1 MGSREN
7 ATDRD
12 VVSVLLGADKR
23 YRLLRRI
30 SRDEL
35 GTLWDAEDTSLKCA
49 VTVRMLTER
58 FTADPGRIEEF
69 HSRMSAVAGRLDHP
83 TIAYVF
89 YYSEEEEGSDQ
100 FVVMEPLSGEILAR
114 RLRRAGALDPEVAF
128 RIAAEIAEGLQA
140 AHDLGL
146 SHGGLTAAS
155 VMLTSEGSVK
165 LLDFGAASLMEPR
178 SGRRPVEERD
188 DAAALGVSGRAEGPP
203 GDVYQL
209 GMILRQMLAGRGS
222 STATPVESEEA
233 RLPRSKPRRKGRAA
247 GSLQGREWEAA
258 LDPDPAARPSAARIA
273 SMLQHEVAEERS
285 RRGNLETE
293 EARASEGGTAKE
305 VAKLR
310 ERARVEA
317 EGAPQAEPDAPI
329 EAQGQ
334 TAEELREYEEAGAP
348 QEDERAGVKARGVEQ
363 DHQAEETRDAGDSTP
378 SEGARD
384 ADIAAKAEKARR
396 QEEARLKREARRA
409 LAEGKKVEA
418 AWIRAVETRQKE
430 SVRLRDEEARRRE
443 EARGAVDEARNAQEA
458 LRQARQTARRE
469 KARLQEAARL
479 TSGRAETVAR
489 ELEEGLEALKAE
501 VARLAADEARSRE
514 EARAATQRARSA
526 IKQAEQAD
534 TRLRGSG
541 EALQRAETQLEA
553 EVRKAAAE
561 GRKIEEARLLAEE
574 TERTK
579 ATELEAEEA
588 RLTDEAERA
597 AAEAKAA
604 ENAGL
609 RAEQARMEEETRL
622 QAEEAELQ
630 ARAKAVTEMAR
641 IAVEEARKAEVA
653 RRDAQASIRG
663 QGRHRRNWSLRKRD
677 APTPDPPSA
686 SPEPP

>member
-1 MGSREN
+1 M
-7 ATDRD
+7 
-12 VVSVLLGADKR
+12 SVLLGADKR
-23 YRLLRRI
+23 YRLLRRM

-35 GTLWDAEDTSLKCA
+35 GTLWDAEDTSLKSA

-128 RIAAEIAEGLQA
+128 RIGAEIAEGLQA

-165 LLDFGAASLMEPR
+165 LLDFGAVSLMEPR
-178 SGRRPVEERD
+178 SGGRPVEERD

-209 GMILRQMLAGRGS
+209 GMILRQMLAGRGG
-222 STATPVESEEA
+222 STATPVESEDA
-233 RLPRSKPRRKGRAA
+233 RSPRSKPRRKGRAA

-273 SMLQHEVAEERS
+273 SMLQQEVAEERS
-285 RRGNLETE
+285 RRGNIETE
-293 EARASEGGTAKE
+293 EARESEGDTVEE

-317 EGAPQAEPDAPI
+317 EGALQAEPDAPT

-363 DHQAEETRDAGDSTP
+363 DHQAEESRDAGDSTP
-378 SEGARD
+378 SEARD
-384 ADIAAKAEKARR
+384 AGIAAKAEKARR

-409 LAEGKKVEA
+409 LAEAKKAEA
-418 AWIRAVETRQKE
+418 AWIRAVETRQEE
-430 SVRLRDEEARRRE
+430 SVRLRDEETRRRDQ
-443 EARGAVDEARNAQEA
+443 ARGAADEARNAQEA
-458 LRQARQTARRE
+458 LRQVRQTARRE
-469 KARLQEAARL
+469 KARLQEAAQL
-479 TSGRAETVAR
+479 TSDRAETVAR
-489 ELEEGLEALKAE
+489 ELEDKQESLGAE
-501 VARLAADEARSRE
+501 VARLETVEARSRE
-514 EARAATQRARSA
+514 EARAATERARSA
-526 IKQAEQAD
+526 LKQAEQAD
-534 TRLRGSG
+534 ERLREAG
-541 EALQRAETQLEA
+541 EALQGAEARLKA
-553 EVRKAAAE
+553 EVQKAVAE
-561 GRKIEEARLLAEE
+561 RQKIEEARLVAEE
-574 TERTK
+574 TGRRK
-579 ATELEAEEA
+579 AAELQAEEA
-588 RLTDEAERA
+588 RLADEAKQAASKTRA
-597 AAEAKAA
+597 AED
-604 ENAGL
+604 
-609 RAEQARMEEETRL
+609 ARMRAKQTRVEAETRL

-630 ARAKAVTEMAR
+630 ARAKAATEMAR
-641 IAVEEARKAEVA
+641 TAMEEAQKAEATRRNA
-653 RRDAQASIRG
+653 RAANRSR
-663 QGRHRRNWSLRKRD
+663 GRHRRNWSLRTRD
-677 APTPDPPSA
+677 ASTLEPPSA
-686 SPEPP
+686 SPEPPAEG

>member
-1 MGSREN
+1 MRSREN

-12 VVSVLLGADKR
+12 VVSVLVGADKR
-23 YRLLRRI
+23 YRLLRLI
-30 SRDEL
+30 SRDDL
-35 GTLWDAEDTSLKCA
+35 GALWEAEDTSLKCA
-49 VTVRMLTER
+49 VTVRILADT
-58 FTADPGRIEEF
+58 FTADPEHIEEF
-69 HSRMSAVAGRLDHP
+69 HARMSEVAGRLDHL

-89 YYSEEEEGSDQ
+89 SYSEEEEGSDQ
-100 FVVMEPLSGEILAR
+100 FVVMEPLSGEILAL
-114 RLRRAGALDPEVAF
+114 RLGRAGALDPEVAF

-165 LLDFGAASLMEPR
+165 LLDFGATSL
-178 SGRRPVEERD
+178 S
-188 DAAALGVSGRAEGPP
+188 EGPP

-209 GMILRQMLAGRGS
+209 GMILRQMLAGRGG
-222 STATPVESEEA
+222 STATPVGSGDA
-233 RLPRSKPRRKGRAA
+233 KPPRSKTRRKGRAA
-247 GSLQGREWEAA
+247 GSPQGREWEAA
-258 LDPDPAARPSAARIA
+258 LDPDPGARPSAAGIA
-273 SMLQHEVAEERS
+273 SMLQEEIAEERS
-285 RRGNLETE
+285 RRGNVETE
-293 EARASEGGTAKE
+293 ETPASEGGTVE
-305 VAKLR
+305 LAKLR

-317 EGAPQAEPDAPI
+317 EAALRSEPDAPI

-334 TAEELREYEEAGAP
+334 TAEELREAQVPGTS
-348 QEDERAGVKARGVEQ
+348 QEDERAGVKERGVDQ
-363 DHQAEETRDAGDSTP
+363 DHQAEEARDAGDSTP
-378 SEGARD
+378 NEGARD
-384 ADIAAKAEKARR
+384 AGIAAKAEKARR

-409 LAEGKKVEA
+409 LAEAKKAEA
-418 AWIRAVETRQKE
+418 AWIRAVETRQEE
-430 SVRLRDEEARRRE
+430 SVRLRDEEARRRDQ
-443 EARGAVDEARNAQEA
+443 ARGAADEARNAQEA

-479 TSGRAETVAR
+479 TSERAEAVAR
-489 ELEEGLEALKAE
+489 EFEEGLEALKAE

-526 IKQAEQAD
+526 IQQAEQAD
-534 TRLRGSG
+534 TRLRESG
-541 EALQRAETQLEA
+541 EVLQRAETQLEA

-561 GRKIEEARLLAEE
+561 RRKIEEARLLAEE

-604 ENAGL
+604 ENAVL

-641 IAVEEARKAEVA
+641 IAGEEARKAEVA

-663 QGRHRRNWSLRKRD
+663 RGRHRRNWSLRKRD

-686 SPEPP
+686 SPEPPAEG